1 MYVKLSLLFSASL
14 LLAACGGTDA
24 TRADE
29 MATPE
34 EVATSKEDVVLQGD
48 GEWTDLLADGKLDAW
63 HKYGDDKAGPA
74 WKIDEEGALYL
85 DTTNKGEHG
94 VEGGGDLV
102 TNDDYSDYEFE
113 LEWKI
118 GKCGNSGVIYNIVES
133 DDYDYPWL
141 TGPEM
146 QVLDNTCHPDA
157 KIIKHRAGDLYDM
170 ITGEPENVKPAGEW
184 NSIRLVNKDGYIE
197 HWQNGAK
204 IVSYTAEGEP
214 WEAMIAGS
222 KFKDFADFGMSTSG
236 KIGLQD
242 HGDPVW
248 FRNIRIRELSSK

>member
-1 MYVKLSLLFSASL
+1 MYTRLSLLFSVSL

-34 EVATSKEDVVLQGD
+34 EVATSEEDVVLQGE
-48 GEWTDLLADGKLDAW
+48 GEWTDLLADGNLDAW
-63 HKYGDDKAGPA
+63 HKYGADAAGPA

-102 TNDDYSDYEFE
+102 TNDDYDNYELE
-113 LEWKI
+113 MEWKI
-118 GKCGNSGVIYNIVES
+118 SECGNSGIIYNIVES
-133 DDYDYPWL
+133 ADYDYPWL

-146 QVLDNTCHPDA
+146 QVLDNSCHPDA

-170 ITGEPENVKPAGEW
+170 ITGEPENVKPAGQW
-184 NSIRLVNKDGYIE
+184 NSIRLVNKDGYVE
-197 HWQNGAK
+197 HWQNGEK

-214 WEAMIAGS
+214 WEAMIANS
-222 KFKDFADFGMSTSG
+222 KFKDFEAFGMSTSG

-242 HGDPVW
+242 HGDAVW